1 MQLANN
7 QNCVAQTASQF
18 NALEFVN
25 AQVTPERESLAM
37 PGTRLKVPVFVSPLV
52 QPPPREISSLN

>member
-25 AQVTPERESLAM
+25 AQVTPERGITGYARDK
-37 PGTRLKVPVFVSPLV
+37 T
-52 QPPPREISSLN
+52 